1 MVAIT
6 LLATSLF
13 TSCSDDDSNP
23 SVNVEVSEI
32 NGTSAKISWSII
44 SDQALGH
51 EVVVAEK
58 TTGDVAFEELTGLD
72 LTSGDLV
79 TEITA
84 TGLSAETEYTVI
96 VTALSLDEQLNE
108 IYIGEGNANFT
119 TGEGADLIEVT
130 KDEIVGTWY
139 CSNWYYIFNDD
150 GTGESGSHSEIFG
163 DEKESDITW
172 EITSFDLDGTEVRSI
187 KATDSDGY
195 WTDLQVIKDGNV
207 ITLKD
212 NYNNQTF
219 ELSDSDGD
227 GGSGETSAVENIRV
241 EENSSGGGYMIYWTQ
256 VDGATSY
263 NIYVNDES
271 LSDYPITGIPY
282 VDMSLDLSDG
292 DVIKIDAIDGS
303 SQEVIASGTL
313 TYSSG
318 K

>member
-1 MVAIT
+1 M
-6 LLATSLF
+6 
-13 TSCSDDDSNP
+13 
-23 SVNVEVSEI
+23 
-32 NGTSAKISWSII
+32 
-44 SDQALGH
+44 
-51 EVVVAEK
+51 
-58 TTGDVAFEELTGLD
+58 
-72 LTSGDLV
+72 
-79 TEITA
+79 
-84 TGLSAETEYTVI
+84 
-96 VTALSLDEQLNE
+96 
-108 IYIGEGNANFT
+108 
-119 TGEGADLIEVT
+119 
-130 KDEIVGTWY
+130 GTWY